1 MSAAVIISCMA
12 NRHLDWLRQAEAD
25 LAAGKDSLAS
35 GHYEWACFS
44 AQQAA
49 EKAVKALFLKRGA
62 DAWGH
67 TITPLFGS
75 LAGVDRPDEGLVDCA
90 KILDKHYIPTR
101 YPNGLDSG
109 APADFYTRQEA
120 ETACDC
126 ARRIIEFCT
135 GSIRGS

>member
-1 MSAAVIISCMA
+1 MG
-12 NRHLDWLRQAEAD
+12 NRHLDWLRQSEAD
-25 LAAGKDSLAS
+25 LASARTLLGG
-35 GHYEWACFS
+35 GHFEWACFA

-49 EKAVKALFLKRGA
+49 EKAVKGLYLKRGA

-67 TITPLFGS
+67 TITPLLGG
-75 LAGVDRPDEGLVDCA
+75 LAGPDAVTDELITCA

-120 ETACDC
+120 ETALAC
-126 ARRIIEFCT
+126 ARRIIDFCS
-135 GSIRGS
+135 GAIRGS

>member
-12 NRHLDWLRQAEAD
+12 NRHLNWLRQAEAD

-49 EKAVKALFLKRGA
+49 EKAVTALFLKRGA

-67 TITPLFGS
+67 TITPLQDHVSF
-75 LAGVDRPDEGLVDCA
+75 AAAIDRGVDV
-90 KILDKHYIPTR
+90 
-101 YPNGLDSG
+101 
-109 APADFYTRQEA
+109 
-120 ETACDC
+120 
-126 ARRIIEFCT
+126 
-135 GSIRGS
+135 

>member
-1 MSAAVIISCMA
+1 MG
-12 NRHLDWLRQAEAD
+12 NRHLDWLRQSEAD
-25 LAAGKDSLAS
+25 LLHADTSLRGS
-35 GHYEWACFS
+35 HFEWACFA

-49 EKAVKALFLKRGA
+49 EKAVKALYLKRGA

-67 TITPLFGS
+67 TITPLLGG
-75 LAGVDRPDEGLVDCA
+75 LTGPDAPGEDLITCA

-120 ETACDC
+120 VTACEC
-126 ARRIIEFCT
+126 ARRILDFCA
-135 GSIRGS
+135 SAIRGA

>member
-1 MSAAVIISCMA
+1 MG

-25 LAAGKDSLAS
+25 LASADTSREG
-35 GHYEWACFS
+35 GHFEWACFA
-44 AQQAA
+44 AQQGA
-49 EKAVKALFLKRGA
+49 EKAVKALYLKRGA

-67 TITPLFGS
+67 TITPLLGG
-75 LAGVDRPDEGLVDCA
+75 LAASDAPAEDLITCA

-120 ETACDC
+120 DTAREC
-126 ARRIIEFCT
+126 ARRIFDFCARA
-135 GSIRGS
+135 IRRT